1 MIILA
6 GQTPEWML
14 TKNCIKRVN
23 SLRVKKFRNEL
34 GLFVA
39 EGERLV
45 HEIMGSSLDV
55 VEIYHT
61 TNWSE
66 GRAKPNARLFEVTDG
81 EMRSISGLES
91 PPAVIALVRIPE
103 YRATSKELDADLCLA
118 LDDVQDPGN
127 LGTII
132 RLADWF
138 GIERIICS
146 QGTVDAFSPKVVQ
159 ASMGAIARVKIIY
172 CDLASELGKLNAQ
185 LPVYGTFMEGENIYN
200 TTLTNRGIIVMGN
213 EGNGIGS
220 TVEKRVTHRLHI
232 PNFAVNR
239 ASVESLNVAMATAVV
254 LSEFRRRF

>member
-1 MIILA
+1 
-6 GQTPEWML
+6 ML
-14 TKNCIKRVN
+14 TKNNAKRIN

-39 EGERLV
+39 EGDRLV
-45 HEIMGSSLDV
+45 NEIMGSSLDV
-55 VEIYHT
+55 VEVYHT
-61 TNWSE
+61 SKWAT
-66 GRAKPNARLFEVTDG
+66 GRAMPNAKLVEVSDG

-91 PPAVIALVRIPE
+91 PPPVIALVRIPE
-103 YRATSKELDADLCLA
+103 YSAATEELDADLCLA
-118 LDDVQDPGN
+118 LDEVQDPGN

-138 GIERIICS
+138 GVEHIICS

-172 CDLASELGKLNAQ
+172 CDLASELEKLRAR
-185 LPVYGTFMEGENIYN
+185 LPIYGTFMDGENIYK
-200 TTLTNRGIIVMGN
+200 TTLTHRGIIVMGN
-213 EGNGIGS
+213 EGNGIGP

-254 LSEFRRRF
+254 LSEFRRRL